1 MCLVSSL
8 KDPVIFQP
16 CFHPEE
22 AIFVEEGGGGGG
34 LISFSGGHGFFWL
47 DLKSFARPR

>member
-16 CFHPEE
+16 LFHPEE
-22 AIFVEEGGGGGG
+22 AIFVEEGGGGAGWFVLAG
-34 LISFSGGHGFFWL
+34 DTVFSG
-47 DLKSFARPR
+47 

>member
-16 CFHPEE
+16 FFHPEE
-22 AIFVEEGGGGGG
+22 AIFVEEGGGGGVG
-34 LISFSGGHGFFWL
+34 ERVDFF
-47 DLKSFARPR
+47 